1 MRAVLQRVTRG
12 SVTVGDELV
21 GQIQRGLVI
30 LLGIKNG
37 DTEAEALWLARK
49 IATLR
54 IFEDDQGKFNRSLLD
69 AGGEALVV
77 SQFTLYG
84 DARRGRRPSFTQA
97 APPERAAPL
106 VDRFAQ
112 LLRDQGVSRVD
123 TGRFRARMIVGID
136 NDGPVTIILDTD
148 VSRRGN
154 IKVQGP
160 TSPQSGTFHHEPTPL
175 SRSPGDEFPS
185 K

>member
-1 MRAVLQRVTRG
+1 MRAVIQRVTRG
-12 SVTVGDELV
+12 SVTVGDALI
-21 GQIQRGLVI
+21 GQIQRGLVV
-30 LLGIKNG
+30 LLGVRDG
-37 DTEAEALWLARK
+37 DTETEALWLARK

-54 IFEDDQGKFNRSLLD
+54 IFEDDQGRFNRSLLD
-69 AGGEALVV
+69 VGGEALVV

-106 VDRFAQ
+106 IDSFAQ
-112 LLRDQGVSRVD
+112 SLKDLGVKRIE
-123 TGRFRARMIVGID
+123 TGRFRARMAVEIH

-154 IKVQGP
+154 IKARNP
-160 TSPQSGTFHHEPTPL
+160 TSPSGENLDHGPTP
-175 SRSPGDEFPS
+175 SSSSPSE
-185 K
+185 